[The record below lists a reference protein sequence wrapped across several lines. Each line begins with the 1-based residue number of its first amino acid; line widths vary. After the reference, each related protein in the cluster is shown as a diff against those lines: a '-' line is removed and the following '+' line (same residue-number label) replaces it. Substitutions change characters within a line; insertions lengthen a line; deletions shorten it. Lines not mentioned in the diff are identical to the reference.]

1 MSTLDWEGLKT
12 FALVCRGG
20 TMSAAARELGV
31 NQTTVARRLQ
41 RLEQKLGQPLLR
53 RDGQSLRATAH
64 AEPLLDTARAMEDRL
79 AATLTGLERPPGRQP
94 VSGLVRIT
102 GVDGVLENAVAPRID
117 ALLAEHPGLRIDLIG
132 GNRNLRVAQRE
143 ADIALR
149 LARPAGTTL
158 DVRRLGDLAYGI
170 YAADRNAD
178 PYRAPW
184 VDLDEAFIDK
194 PEQRWLATHF
204 PDRHTIARANR
215 NGILAQLTRATDAC
229 CLMPRCVGD
238 SVPGLVCLGGQTAT
252 RELELADEGAVA
264 DAVRLAREIEAG
276 GYDEVIVSGHSFGS
290 LWAIGAL
297 AKALDH
303 MPDLLHGRNVIF
315 LAAGFE
321 ELNWLTGHHR

>member
-41 RLEQKLGQPLLR
+41 RLEDYLGYPLLR
-53 RDGQSLRATAH
+53 RDGQTLQATTA
-64 AEPLLDTARAMEDRL
+64 AAPLLETARAMEDQL
-79 AATLTGLERPPGRQP
+79 ASALVDTQTTPGRRT
-94 VSGLVRIT
+94 VAGVVRVT
-102 GVDGVLENAVAPRID
+102 GVHGVLEHAVAPHVP
-117 ALLAEHPGLRIDLIG
+117 ALLADHPGLRLDLIG

-149 LARPAGTTL
+149 LARPASGAF
-158 DVRRLGDLAYGI
+158 DVRRLGDLTYGI
-170 YAADRNAD
+170 YAARADAD
-178 PYRAPW
+178 PYTAPW
-184 VDLDEAFIDK
+184 VDLNEEFIDK

-238 SVPGLVCLGGQTAT
+238 SVPDLVCLGGQAAT
-252 RELELADEGAVA
+252 RELWLVVHQDMAYLPRVRVVA
-264 DAVRLAREIEAG
+264 DWLAQTLCDDRW
-276 GYDEVIVSGHSFGS
+276 VSP
-290 LWAIGAL
+290 A
-297 AKALDH
+297 
-303 MPDLLHGRNVIF
+303 R
-315 LAAGFE
+315 
-321 ELNWLTGHHR
+321 

>member
-170 YAADRNAD
+170 YAAERNAD

-194 PEQRWLATHF
+194 PEQQWLAEHF
-204 PDRHTIARANR
+204 PERRTLLRANR
-215 NGILAQLTRATDAC
+215 GGIIAELALATGAC
-229 CLMPRCVGD
+229 CLVPRCIGD
-238 SVPGLVCLGGQTAT
+238 RTPGLAMLDIDPAG
-252 RELELADEGAVA
+252 RELWLVRHQDMAHLPRLRVVA
-264 DAVRLAREIEAG
+264 DWLAQTLC
-276 GYDEVIVSGHSFGS
+276 DGH
-290 LWAIGAL
+290 W
-297 AKALDH
+297 
-303 MPDLLHGRNVIF
+303 VV
-315 LAAGFE
+315 AAD
-321 ELNWLTGHHR
+321 